1 LADLDDQHQ
10 EHLILHAEQ
19 QAQVADPHAVELI
32 GGLQAYHIGMA
43 GRFPEAMEFSIHP
56 SLQHRIQAAVGLGG

>member
-1 LADLDDQHQ
+1 MANLDDQHQ

-19 QAQVADPHAVELI
+19 QAQVAYPHAVELI
-32 GGLQAYHIGMA
+32 GGLQADHTGMA
-43 GRFPEAMEFSIHP
+43 GRFPEAMEFPIHP